1 MRRKK
6 RRRTKL
12 EVRKGCIRTSAG
24 ALSLSE
30 CHVPWVYLWDE
41 AACIARACVCARL
54 PLRSGVRVAGFV
66 LQTGKHPSD
75 LLNVAATVLAL

>member
-1 MRRKK
+1 MFRGFIYGTRP
-6 RRRTKL
+6 R
-12 EVRKGCIRTSAG
+12 
-24 ALSLSE
+24 ALR
-30 CHVPWVYLWDE
+30 
-41 AACIARACVCARL
+41 ARVCARL